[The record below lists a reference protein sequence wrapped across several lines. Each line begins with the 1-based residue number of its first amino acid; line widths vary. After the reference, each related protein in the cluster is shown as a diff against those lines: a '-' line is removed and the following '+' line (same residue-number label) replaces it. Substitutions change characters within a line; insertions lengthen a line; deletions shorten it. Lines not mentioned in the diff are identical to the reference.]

1 MEEQDKQVQ
10 ETESTKKHSKR
21 FLVVYIIGLF
31 SVALVLILLS
41 YLTQVRANK
50 QLASLQDQV
59 TTQTTF
65 AQGAQQQIQ
74 QLQTTLEE
82 QQKKLTVQSDAIGI
96 VRRQLAVPENE
107 KMVDA
112 VDLLNARYTALDAL
126 QQVRRMVAAQDMTGA
141 KELANKMIE
150 KYSAEKLLP
159 PDGDNEILLGQNALE
174 FRDLCAQLGVD
185 AIYTVAATTTTT
197 NK

>member
-1 MEEQDKQVQ
+1 MEEQDKMQ
-10 ETESTKKHSKR
+10 ESECAKKHSKR

-50 QLASLQDQV
+50 QLATLQDQV
-59 TTQTTF
+59 TTQTTV

-82 QQKKLTVQSDAIGI
+82 QQKKLAVQSDAIAT
-96 VRRQLAVPENE
+96 VRAQLAVAEGE

-112 VDLLNARYTALDAL
+112 VNLLHERYTALDAL
-126 QQVRRMVAAQDMTGA
+126 QQVRRMAAAQDLAGA
-141 KELANKMIE
+141 QELANKMIQN
-150 KYSAEKLLP
+150 YGIDRLLP
-159 PDGDNEILLGQNALE
+159 PDGDNEVLIGQNAVE

-185 AIYTVAATTTTT
+185 AIYTAETGIAAP
-197 NK
+197 

>member
-1 MEEQDKQVQ
+1 MEEQDKQAQ
-10 ETESTKKHSKR
+10 ETESAKKHSKR

-59 TTQTTF
+59 TTQTTV

-82 QQKKLTVQSDAIGI
+82 QQKKLAVQSDAIAT
-96 VRRQLAVPENE
+96 VRAQLGVQEGE

-112 VDLLNARYTALDAL
+112 VNQLNERYIALDAL
-126 QQVRRMVAAQDMTGA
+126 QQVRRMVAAQDMIGA
-141 KELANKMIE
+141 KDLANKMIE
-150 KYSAEKLLP
+150 KYGVDKLVP
-159 PDGDNEILLGQNALE
+159 PDGDDEILLGQNAAE
-174 FRDLCAQLGVD
+174 FRDLCAQLGID
-185 AIYTVAATTTTT
+185 AIYTMATITPT
-197 NK
+197 NQ